1 MPSPTPDT
9 LSYLIM
15 GLAATFAVLA
25 ILLGSIAVRHRNLS
39 RDAELIERL
48 QADD

>member
-1 MPSPTPDT
+1 MPTTPDT

-15 GLAATFAVLA
+15 GLAVTFAVLV
-25 ILLGSIAVRHRNLS
+25 ILLGSIVIRHRNLS
-39 RDAELIERL
+39 RDLELIERL